1 MHDNHIY
8 CILKSNGQEHSKFQK
23 HQTKTNWENFR
34 KVNTSAQSLFIKKQ
48 AVIMLQAMVTVG
60 WCDVHATWH

>member
-1 MHDNHIY
+1 MHDNHTY

-23 HQTKTNWENFR
+23 HQTKTNWENLR
-34 KVNTSAQSLFIKKQ
+34 KVDTSAQSLFIKKQ

-60 WCDVHATWH
+60 WCMQHGTR

>member
-1 MHDNHIY
+1 MVKNIA
-8 CILKSNGQEHSKFQK
+8 NSKK

-34 KVNTSAQSLFIKKQ
+34 KVDTSAQSLFIKKQ

-60 WCDVHATWH
+60 WCMQHGSR

>member
-1 MHDNHIY
+1 MVKNIA
-8 CILKSNGQEHSKFQK
+8 NSKK

-34 KVNTSAQSLFIKKQ
+34 KVDTSAQSLFIKKQ